1 MSNWP
6 AADFLEGVSDHQR
19 EQYEIATQGNV
30 GFLSGGPGT
39 GKTRTSVSLIRAIE
53 KQQGILAELIDDS
66 LSHEERMNAIFDL
79 RRSSSSAMI
88 AVCAPTGKAATRST
102 EVMREAG
109 LSLTATTIH
118 RLLEV
123 QGNGYETGVDLM
135 ALIETGRWISGELG
149 RETGSKVGRAGPRP
163 VADA

>member
-118 RLLEV
+118 RLEIPYGRFERTIDLPAGRYDLVQREFADGCLLLE
-123 QGNGYETGVDLM
+123 LRRL
-135 ALIETGRWISGELG
+135 A
-149 RETGSKVGRAGPRP
+149 
-163 VADA
+163 